1 MPLPPVPTR
10 HRRDCG
16 VKPNVH
22 SRLPIVHAAG
32 AVASSQGDVRIGQ
45 VVDELANQREL
56 SQEDRSD
63 LLPSG
68 KQTVF
73 SNRVPWAKSY
83 LSKAQLVEMTGRGY
97 FRITPRGQ
105 AALRSSPKRV
115 VSPFNSRLTQSA
127 PVIACFRNSNKDD
140 GRRRHLDC
148 SGRIG
153 NPVEFWQ
160 SIISS
165 EFEQHVVQPNL
176 VTLERLRR

>member
-10 HRRDCG
+10 HRRECG

-45 VVDELANQREL
+45 VVDELANQLEL
-56 SQEDRSD
+56 SQEDRSE

-83 LSKAQLVEMTGRGY
+83 LSKAQLVEMTRRGY

-105 AALRSSPKRV
+105 AVLRSSPKRMDNKV
-115 VSPFNSRLTQSA
+115 LMQFEEFRPFRDRSSGTAEADGTTASP
-127 PVIACFRNSNKDD
+127 P
-140 GRRRHLDC
+140 
-148 SGRIG
+148 
-153 NPVEFWQ
+153 
-160 SIISS
+160 
-165 EFEQHVVQPNL
+165 
-176 VTLERLRR
+176 LEDQKQTPDETMRTAYRPIETA